1 MKKHL
6 IIGVVIGIVLA
17 AATYMLLT
25 NSHADFFSAS
35 STVSATADPDYC
47 QGDTPKEMISLM
59 YLDDYDQCFEYSLD
73 AVGYITAFIVVFLI
87 PMVLGLLIGRL
98 FRKK

>member
-6 IIGVVIGIVLA
+6 IIGLIIGLVLA

-35 STVSATADPDYC
+35 STVSATADDFCGDDY
-47 QGDTPKEMISLM
+47 PKEMISLM
-59 YLDDYDQCFEYSLD
+59 YLDDYDRCFDYSLD
-73 AVGYITAFIVVFLI
+73 AVGYATAFIVVFLI
-87 PMVLGLLIGRL
+87 PMLLGLLIGRL

>member
-6 IIGVVIGIVLA
+6 IIGSIIGLVLV

-25 NSHADFFSAS
+25 NSHADFFSATY
-35 STVSATADPDYC
+35 TVSPTADEFC
-47 QGDTPKEMISLM
+47 EGDTGKDMISLM
-59 YLDDYDQCFEYSLD
+59 YLDDYDRCFDYSLTG
-73 AVGYITAFIVVFLI
+73 AGYVTAFFVVFVL
-87 PMVLGLLIGRL
+87 PMLLGLLIGRL